1 MGILNEIV
9 SHKKTEV
16 AELKKKFRTLDLSR
30 APKRSSFKKA
40 LLSQKPAVIAEIK
53 QKSPSAGLLYEN
65 FDPMTLA
72 KQFEKNGASA
82 LSVLTDEK
90 FFGGSFEILEKV
102 SQNTMLPLLC
112 KEFIIDTYQIDL
124 AKIKGASAIL
134 LIAAILEPK
143 EVKTFYD
150 HAKKL
155 DLDIIVEVHNEKEYE
170 SIKDFN
176 FEIIGINNR
185 NLDTLKTDLK
195 TSFDLAPKI
204 NKKNPATLI
213 VCESGI
219 KTKNDYPSQSQAL
232 LIGESFAKN
241 PRLLLELKG

>member
-1 MGILNEIV
+1 MGILTDIV
-9 SHKKTEV
+9 SHKKIEIV
-16 AELKKKFRTLDLSR
+16 ELKKKFGNLDLNR
-30 APKRSSFKKA
+30 APKRNSFKKA

-53 QKSPSAGLLYEN
+53 QKSPSAGLLYES
-65 FDPMTLA
+65 FDPIALA

-90 FFGGSFEILEKV
+90 FFGGSFEILETV
-102 SQNTMLPLLC
+102 SQNTALPLLC

-124 AKIKGASAIL
+124 AKLKGASAIL
-134 LIAAILEPK
+134 LIAAILSPQEIK
-143 EVKTFYD
+143 IFYN
-150 HAKKL
+150 HAKNL
-155 DLDIIVEVHNEKEYE
+155 GLDIIVEVHNEKEYQL
-170 SIKDFN
+170 IKNFN

-195 TSFDLAPKI
+195 TSFDLAPRI
-204 NKKNPATLI
+204 NPGSLI

-219 KTKNDYPSQSQAL
+219 KTKNDYPPSVQAL
-232 LIGESFAKN
+232 LIGESFSKN

>member
-9 SHKKTEV
+9 AHKKIEV
-16 AELKKKFRTLDLSR
+16 AELKKSFGNLDLSNS
-30 APKRSSFKKA
+30 PKRNSFKKA

-53 QKSPSAGLLYEN
+53 QKSPSAGLLYKS
-65 FDPMTLA
+65 FDPISLA

-90 FFGGSFEILEKV
+90 FFGGSFEILKKV
-102 SQNTMLPLLC
+102 SQNTTLPLLC
-112 KEFIIDTYQIDL
+112 KEFVIDSYQIDL
-124 AKIKGASAIL
+124 AKLKGASAIL
-134 LIAAILEPK
+134 LIAAILSPQ

-150 HAKKL
+150 HAQSLGL
-155 DLDIIVEVHNEKEYE
+155 DVIVEVHNEKEYQ

-195 TSFDLAPKI
+195 TSFDLAPRI
-204 NKKNPATLI
+204 NPGSLI

-219 KTKNDYPSQSQAL
+219 KTKNDYPPQSQAL

-241 PRLLLELKG
+241 PGLLLELKG

>member
-16 AELKKKFRTLDLSR
+16 VELKKQFGTLDLSR
-30 APKRSSFKKA
+30 VPKRNSFKKA
-40 LLSQKPAVIAEIK
+40 LLSQKPSVIAEIK
-53 QKSPSAGLLYEN
+53 QKSPSAGLLYEK
-65 FDPMTLA
+65 FDPIALA
-72 KQFEKNGASA
+72 KQFEKNGAAA

-102 SQNTMLPLLC
+102 SQHTVLPLLC
-112 KEFIIDTYQIDL
+112 KEFVVDSYQIDL
-124 AKIKGASAIL
+124 AKLKGASAIL
-134 LIAAILEPK
+134 LIVAILSPQ
-143 EVKTFYD
+143 EVKAFYE
-150 HAKKL
+150 HAKNL
-155 DLDIIVEVHNEKEYE
+155 GLDIIVEVHNEKEYLA
-170 SIKDFN
+170 IKDFN

-204 NKKNPATLI
+204 NSGTVI

-219 KTKNDYPSQSQAL
+219 KTKNDYPIESQAL

>member
-9 SHKKTEV
+9 VHKKTEV
-16 AELKKKFRTLDLSR
+16 TELKKQFGTLDLSV
-30 APKRSSFKKA
+30 APNRNSFKKT

-53 QKSPSAGLLYEN
+53 QKSPSAGLLYEDFN
-65 FDPMTLA
+65 PISLA

-82 LSVLTDEK
+82 LSVLTDKK

-102 SQNTMLPLLC
+102 SQNTTLPLLC
-112 KEFIIDTYQIDL
+112 KEFIIDSYQIDL
-124 AKIKGASAIL
+124 AKLKGASAIL
-134 LIAAILEPK
+134 LIVAILSPQ

-155 DLDIIVEVHNEKEYE
+155 ELDIIVEVHNEKEYQL
-170 SIKDFN
+170 IKDYH

-195 TSFDLAPKI
+195 TSFELAPKI
-204 NKKNPATLI
+204 NPGTLI

-219 KTKNDYPSQSQAL
+219 KTKKDYPSQSQAL